1 MGRSVIMKLML
12 ARISSL
18 FCVALL
24 AAFLTGCASDD
35 DKYVVKT
42 PVPPAPQQ
50 GQGTGH

>member
-1 MGRSVIMKLML
+1 MVT
-12 ARISSL
+12 RISSL
-18 FCVALL
+18 LCVSLL
-24 AAFLTGCASDD
+24 ALFLAGCAGND

>member
-1 MGRSVIMKLML
+1 MGRVMMDVMV

-18 FCVALL
+18 LGVALL
-24 AAFLTGCASDD
+24 ALFLAGCASDD

-42 PVPPAPQQ
+42 PVPPAPQT